1 MKEEVQFDCYWYL
14 EFEFPGVVQWYKADV
29 MLNDTTRIAG
39 TSTNFL
45 SVSGITGS
53 DYGVYQCYVEDFLS
67 RVVVLTGVFKIDVNT
82 TYCTLLFKHT
92 YTMTFTYTSNSSHT
106 ESTGPLCVH

>member
-1 MKEEVQFDCYWYL
+1 MKGEVQFDCYWYL
-14 EFEFPGVVQWYKADV
+14 EFEFPGIVQWYKADV

-67 RVVVLTGVFKIDVNT
+67 RAVVLTGVFKIDVHA
-82 TYCTLLFKHT
+82 TYCTL
-92 YTMTFTYTSNSSHT
+92 YTI
-106 ESTGPLCVH
+106 